1 MLTYFCVWLV
11 AGRSSVKK
19 SYFYFSLP
27 LFDFKEVTNTNCRLL
42 GCSHCFCVTSFRNS
56 GSGPPCESLNT
67 HNAKLG
73 MKLNLSRFLFKF
85 SAIFKQKKS
94 WLLGVIDMKRMAK
107 ISIFPHVLFRNKIEI
122 GADLHAWSPRGDCK
136 SSVAENPVDR
146 AKVKKETA
154 LLNTKIAGISAF
166 CFLFILNELSKKPQ
180 HKTTTLNSPS
190 PPLRCAAAL

>member
-1 MLTYFCVWLV
+1 MCWSLLLTTDCSTVADGSDPSCCGTVLSFALGEAPCDRCMLTYFCVWLV

-85 SAIFKQKKS
+85 SAIFKQKK
-94 WLLGVIDMKRMAK
+94 
-107 ISIFPHVLFRNKIEI
+107 
-122 GADLHAWSPRGDCK
+122 
-136 SSVAENPVDR
+136 
-146 AKVKKETA
+146 
-154 LLNTKIAGISAF
+154 
-166 CFLFILNELSKKPQ
+166 ILAVG
-180 HKTTTLNSPS
+180 
-190 PPLRCAAAL
+190 RD

>member
-1 MLTYFCVWLV
+1 
-11 AGRSSVKK
+11 
-19 SYFYFSLP
+19 
-27 LFDFKEVTNTNCRLL
+27 
-42 GCSHCFCVTSFRNS
+42 
-56 GSGPPCESLNT
+56 
-67 HNAKLG
+67 
-73 MKLNLSRFLFKF
+73 
-85 SAIFKQKKS
+85 
-94 WLLGVIDMKRMAK
+94 MKRMAK

-190 PPLRCAAAL
+190 PPQMRRCPLKLIMTYEWLTKISLHCFATVQRSNRIKFVCLSFQTCRQNWLFSNASLLAESQLAPAIMPVWLQKKFF